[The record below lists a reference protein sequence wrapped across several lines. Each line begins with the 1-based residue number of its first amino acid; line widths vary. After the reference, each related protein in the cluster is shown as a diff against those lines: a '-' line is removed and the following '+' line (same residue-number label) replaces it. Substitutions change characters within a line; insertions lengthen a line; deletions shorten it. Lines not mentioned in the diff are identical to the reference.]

1 MAKSFP
7 VLSSLSF
14 FIMIRLVLTSAAGPR
29 QWWPPHGPVKHDLI
43 HGARS
48 TPRIQTGEPRDSEVE
63 LTTLTTT
70 SPGRSP
76 IIFFNVKC
84 PFRKVDLSWFSG
96 TVNPC
101 PGLYQP
107 ICGTNLIT
115 YENPCI
121 LCVESMKS
129 RGKIRFKHDGK
140 C

>member
-29 QWWPPHGPVKHDLI
+29 QWWPPHGPVK
-43 HGARS
+43 
-48 TPRIQTGEPRDSEVE
+48 
-63 LTTLTTT
+63 
-70 SPGRSP
+70 
-76 IIFFNVKC
+76 VKC